1 MLHIVAV
8 QTAMLL
14 CARHEQPT
22 GLMSAGLLQVFGKCA
37 AEHLSRCEVQLQQH
51 PADAQAVQQASNI
64 IADAAKLLL
73 HAIAIVHASEPPQH
87 QVEVVKQC
95 AQNML
100 LVVFWVMDQQQALAQ
115 TLTPKPALVTEL
127 CYFFNDPES
136 AQAAANVA
144 QHLQHMAQSVMGR

>member
-1 MLHIVAV
+1 MPGMSKPAGVV
-8 QTAMLL
+8 
-14 CARHEQPT
+14 
-22 GLMSAGLLQVFGKCA
+22 SAGLLQIFGKCA
-37 AEHLSRCEVQLQQH
+37 AEHLNRCQVQLQQH

-95 AQNML
+95 AHNML
-100 LVVFWVMDQQQALAQ
+100 LVVFWVMDQQQAPPAVR
-115 TLTPKPALVTEL
+115 PALVTEL

-136 AQAAANVA
+136 ARAAANVA

>member
-1 MLHIVAV
+1 
-8 QTAMLL
+8 
-14 CARHEQPT
+14 
-22 GLMSAGLLQVFGKCA
+22 MSAGLLQIFGKCA

-100 LVVFWVMDQQQALAQ
+100 LMVFWVMDQQQAPPAVQ
-115 TLTPKPALVTEL
+115 PALVTEL
-127 CYFFNDPES
+127 CIFFNNPES